1 MCSPASPPPRSGAP
15 ASSGI
20 VSDTVPHF
28 RLLLADVAPA
38 VRDGSTSIAWQV
50 WNDGDA
56 PVVIRGASA
65 PDPQFFAPA
74 TGAALEIGA
83 RVSERLEVRFV
94 LGRREIGADF
104 HGARLIVD
112 VDVSGT
118 RWRIVATMEGR
129 FGPGGVVLPRT
140 TELHVERAIG

>member
-1 MCSPASPPPRSGAP
+1 M
-15 ASSGI
+15 
-20 VSDTVPHF
+20 SDTVPHV

-38 VRDGSTSIAWQV
+38 VRDGSTSIGWQV

-56 PVVIRGASA
+56 PVVIRGTAA
-65 PDPQFFAPA
+65 PDPQFFSPA
-74 TGAALEIGA
+74 TAAALEIGA
-83 RVSERLEVRFV
+83 RTSERLALRFV
-94 LGRREIGADF
+94 LGSREIGAEF

-112 VDVSGT
+112 VDVADT
-118 RWRIVATMEGR
+118 RWRVIATLEGR